1 MQKPIYRG
9 VHAGALDEMFS
20 QGDPFLA
27 GVDHG
32 YLFGL
37 SLRETR
43 SGEDWA
49 EVLQQGKERGLN
61 LEIAVKDAAKGILF
75 AVVVAPRTRR
85 RAGMDLPWR
94 VAVGRRLA
102 IDHGWGLD
110 WQRPRRRQT

>member
-1 MQKPIYRG
+1 

-20 QGDPFLA
+20 QGDPVLA
-27 GVDHG
+27 GVDLDHG

-61 LEIAVKDAAKGILF
+61 LEIAVKDAAKGIASGVTEVF
-75 AVVVAPRTRR
+75 PQAE
-85 RAGMDLPWR
+85 
-94 VAVGRRLA
+94 
-102 IDHGWGLD
+102 
-110 WQRPRRRQT
+110 QRDR